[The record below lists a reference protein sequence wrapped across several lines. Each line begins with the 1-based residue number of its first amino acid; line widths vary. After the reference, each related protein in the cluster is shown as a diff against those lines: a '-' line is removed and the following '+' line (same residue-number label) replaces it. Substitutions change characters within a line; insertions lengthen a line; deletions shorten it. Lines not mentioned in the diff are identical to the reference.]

1 MKKQPKNKVLF
12 LIPVGVILAGAVI
25 FLCTRGNE
33 NDSVCKENVARLQA
47 LENSDISQTE
57 EQLQALKQTTGI
69 SSGSDASDGS
79 GSTLLSD
86 VEIRQVFAGNVIIG
100 DSITES
106 IVEYGYLDTDV
117 VVSKRGLNVGAADDQ
132 ISTAIALNPSHVFMA
147 FGSNDLEIYG
157 SASSEFIDAYRTQI
171 KKIQTALPDVPIY
184 INCILPITD
193 EAIAQTPDLGYYPD
207 YNEGLIKLCQEMGC
221 TFIDNST
228 IVTDSS
234 ENLYEPDG
242 EHVIQD
248 YYPKWLTNMAQIA
261 QTMEQD
267 SDITSLNK
275 EARSDL
281 KHYYQTDDRNID
293 GYFFYKAASPMA
305 VEEICIMK
313 ATDNTQANTL
323 LENANAHLSGQKQ
336 VFEGYGT
343 DQMALLNNAVVGKKG
358 NYVYYMCGADAQNWR
373 TAFLSMI

>member
-57 EQLQALKQTTGI
+57 EQLQALKQTTGT

-106 IVEYGYLDTDV
+106 IVEYGY
-117 VVSKRGLNVGAADDQ
+117 
-132 ISTAIALNPSHVFMA
+132 
-147 FGSNDLEIYG
+147 LEIYG

-261 QTMEQD
+261 G
-267 SDITSLNK
+267 
-275 EARSDL
+275 L
-281 KHYYQTDDRNID
+281 K
-293 GYFFYKAASPMA
+293 A
-305 VEEICIMK
+305 
-313 ATDNTQANTL
+313 
-323 LENANAHLSGQKQ
+323 
-336 VFEGYGT
+336 
-343 DQMALLNNAVVGKKG
+343 
-358 NYVYYMCGADAQNWR
+358 
-373 TAFLSMI
+373 

>member
-1 MKKQPKNKVLF
+1 MKKQPKNKVL
-12 LIPVGVILAGAVI
+12 ISYPCRCYTRRCSD
-25 FLCTRGNE
+25 FLCSPAENE

-193 EAIAQTPDLGYYPD
+193 EAIAQT
-207 YNEGLIKLCQEMGC
+207 LIL
-221 TFIDNST
+221 
-228 IVTDSS
+228 
-234 ENLYEPDG
+234 
-242 EHVIQD
+242 
-248 YYPKWLTNMAQIA
+248 
-261 QTMEQD
+261 
-267 SDITSLNK
+267 DITL
-275 EARSDL
+275 
-281 KHYYQTDDRNID
+281 I
-293 GYFFYKAASPMA
+293 
-305 VEEICIMK
+305 IMK
-313 ATDNTQANTL
+313 DLSNSVRKWDVPL
-323 LENANAHLSGQKQ
+323 LTIQRL
-336 VFEGYGT
+336 
-343 DQMALLNNAVVGKKG
+343 
-358 NYVYYMCGADAQNWR
+358 
-373 TAFLSMI
+373 